1 LYSPAQRHRMEQKLY
16 GYRWAIVGIFWFVIF
31 AYGANWFALSPML
44 KTFQTTFL
52 VPEWEA
58 HLIISLIGMFV
69 IFFAWPAGVLIDKK
83 GPKMSVSIGALFMA
97 IGFGLRP
104 WLLNSYVTVL
114 LSSVIA
120 GIGLAWILVALA
132 PQMFRWFPAKHAG
145 LPVGI
150 GASGLFI
157 GFGTGSLLMPILTP
171 EKTTSQV
178 FNGFLLFGAL
188 AVIAFILWICIAKDH
203 PSTPPE
209 ERVKI
214 EKMKFTDG
222 MKQVLSTK
230 NAYFYPFIGFFIV
243 GITLVIS
250 GFIHELFPSQEG
262 GYIAGVMLYGCA
274 FGAFF
279 APFIAKKYG
288 VKKVALITIG
298 GALLF
303 WLVLFGL
310 YSNNYTWLLLVLVAF
325 LFGACFQ
332 APWPLALYSQETEK
346 GVTEA
351 NVGIAASLYMSI
363 SNIGAAVLPVIFPI
377 LFPTQIA
384 TFIAI
389 FAGVFICI
397 VLCAILKKS

>member
-1 LYSPAQRHRMEQKLY
+1 MEQKLY